1 MNDSFDDELRRSLHK
16 QADGLPRVPD
26 LSKGAISRAHGIRR
40 RRQVAGI
47 AAAAALVA
55 IAVPIGLRVGD
66 VMSNGQDPIA
76 PATTGPTLP
85 TPTATPTATGPTDP
99 TQSAPTTP
107 DESDPTT
114 PGDTGPSTANDTVQ
128 VSLDLQAMPQ
138 GDAPAVPVL
147 HGRTITGSGFEV
159 EVPGSGFI
167 GNFVAFDDGAY
178 VQADDAGS
186 TRLFRL
192 AGDGAVDDLGEASS
206 SGFAAS
212 PDGRWFAYSTNEN
225 GERRLVLV
233 DEVNDETSTLT
244 LPGRQRAYVVSVVDG
259 TVYYSSELALRPLYR
274 WSAGQS
280 KATQVADVQANA
292 VSPDGGLVVHFT
304 ADPAQDEDSC
314 GAVLDV
320 ASGSELW
327 ERCALIAKSFSPDG
341 SLVVAS
347 GEVTDGYAPTSLAVL
362 DAESGD
368 VVRRFE
374 PATDEPISFRN
385 AVFEDETHLIVHA
398 EQAGGTALVRCDVE
412 TGDCEAAEP
421 WTDGADTDLRGGPF
435 DLPGTL

>member
-1 MNDSFDDELRRSLHK
+1 MNDSFDDDLRRSLHK

-85 TPTATPTATGPTDP
+85 TPTATPTEP

-114 PGDTGPSTANDTVQ
+114 PGDTGPSTPNDPVQ
-128 VSLDLQAMPQ
+128 VSLDLQGLPEGA
-138 GDAPAVPVL
+138 APAVPVL
-147 HGRTITGSGFEV
+147 QGRTITGPGFQV

-167 GNFVAFDDGAY
+167 GKFVAFDDGAY
-178 VQADDAGS
+178 VQADDAGT

-192 AGDGAVDDLGEASS
+192 AGNGAVDDLGEASS

-212 PDGRWFAYSTNEN
+212 PDGRWFAYSSNEN
-225 GERRLVLV
+225 GKRQLVLV
-233 DEVNDETSTLT
+233 DEMNDKTSTLT
-244 LPGRQRAYVVSVVDG
+244 LPGRQQAYVVSVVDG
-259 TVYYSSELALRPLYR
+259 TVYYSSDLALRPLYQ
-274 WSAGQS
+274 WSAGESQ
-280 KATQVADVQANA
+280 ATQVADVQANA
-292 VSPDGGLVVHFT
+292 VSPDGGLVVNFT
-304 ADPAQDEDSC
+304 PDPSNDDDSC

-320 ASGSELW
+320 GSGSELW
-327 ERCALIAKSFSPDG
+327 ERCNLIAKSFSPDG

-347 GEVTDGYAPTSLAVL
+347 GEITDGYAPTSLAVL
-362 DAESGD
+362 DARSGD

-374 PATDEPISFRN
+374 SSTNEPISFRN

-398 EQAGGTALVRCDVE
+398 EQSGGTALVRCDVQ
-412 TGDCEAAEP
+412 TGDCEAAAP